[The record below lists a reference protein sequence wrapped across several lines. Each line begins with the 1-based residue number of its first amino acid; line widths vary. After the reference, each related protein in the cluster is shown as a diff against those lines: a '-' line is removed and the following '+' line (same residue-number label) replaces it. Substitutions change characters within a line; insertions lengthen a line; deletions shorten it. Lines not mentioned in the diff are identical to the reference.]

1 MPCRPSTHPETLA
14 NQTLASVLE
23 KYSELFQPQLGCYTG
38 NPVVL
43 NESKEAKFHKARPV
57 PYALQ
62 SKDESALLKMEKDGV
77 IERVTSANSAA
88 LIVVVGKKDSDD
100 VRVCGDFS
108 VTYNASA
115 RVETYRMPQIE
126 DMHSALRGCTVFSVL
141 DMKQAYYQVPIAKES
156 QSYLTINTHIGLFT
170 FKRLPNGI
178 HSGPA
183 IFQRIMDNL
192 LSDIQKAVSRLDDI
206 LVAGTDEEDHLHTL
220 SLVLERLLNAGF
232 RLNKAKCKF
241 FQSSVV

>member
-1 MPCRPSTHPETLA
+1 M
-14 NQTLASVLE
+14 
-23 KYSELFQPQLGCYTG
+23 
-38 NPVVL
+38 
-43 NESKEAKFHKARPV
+43 
-57 PYALQ
+57 
-62 SKDESALLKMEKDGV
+62 

-156 QSYLTINTHIGLFT
+156 QSYLTINTHIGLCA

-178 HSGPA
+178 HSGRA

-192 LSDIQKAVSRLDDI
+192 LSDIPKAVKRLDDI

-220 SLVLERLLNAGF
+220 LLVLMIYEINHI
-232 RLNKAKCKF
+232 
-241 FQSSVV
+241 